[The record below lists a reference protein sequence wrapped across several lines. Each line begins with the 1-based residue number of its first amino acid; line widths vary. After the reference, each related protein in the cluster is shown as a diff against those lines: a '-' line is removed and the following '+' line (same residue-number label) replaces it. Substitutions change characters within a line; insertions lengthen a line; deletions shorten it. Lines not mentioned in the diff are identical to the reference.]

1 MRARHCPR
9 FAFSMALSRP
19 SPGFLTSSSWHFS
32 TPRKQA
38 GVSHLRF
45 DYPLI
50 FMSFSTLL
58 LGRCRWWTSAVVS
71 AFGPG
76 WLRRQDSRR
85 FGFHPCTQV
94 DDHGSIPVVAG
105 DCPRRCCRSRPGMRH
120 RYSEV
125 PSVPLSLS
133 PTAGRDLQPAS
144 NVHIRPRCAVF
155 VCQLATRTD
164 LHQSVRPHVEREL
177 FVRTQTRSRSITLV
191 LITAPV
197 IGRQCYRAWSKVHR
211 STWTERNGLCVT
223 AEAQ

>member
-9 FAFSMALSRP
+9 FAFSTALSRP

-32 TPRKQA
+32 MPCKQA

-50 FMSFSTLL
+50 FMSVGTLL
-58 LGRCRWWTSAVVS
+58 LGRCRWWNSAVVS
-71 AFGPG
+71 GLGPS

-85 FGFHPCTQV
+85 LGFRSWTQV
-94 DDHGSIPVVAG
+94 DDHDWISVVAR
-105 DCPRRCCRSRPGMRH
+105 DCHRRCCRSRPGMHH
-120 RYSEV
+120 RYSEL

-144 NVHIRPRCAVF
+144 NVHIRPSCAVF
-155 VCQLATRTD
+155 VCQLPTRTD
-164 LHQSVRPHVEREL
+164 LHQSVRLHAEREL

-191 LITAPV
+191 LITVPV
-197 IGRQCYRAWSKVHR
+197 VGRQ
-211 STWTERNGLCVT
+211 G
-223 AEAQ
+223 